1 MCNDSVIVGL
11 NGGMGKTSREQLEG
25 GKERLFMVPYFL
37 SQHPL
42 SSRGKSIPKVEG
54 HSGGIPFVQPCV
66 CVCFYLCLAFSVFTK
81 TFGLIDFLLQ
91 LM

>member
-54 HSGGIPFVQPCV
+54 HSGGIPLVQPCV
-66 CVCFYLCLAFSVFTK
+66 CVCVSIYALPFLSSLKHLVSLIFFSS
-81 TFGLIDFLLQ
+81 
-91 LM
+91 